1 MAIKGYKKPNKY
13 KAKKTLVG
21 GIKFDSIAESKY
33 YQMLL
38 NQNVRNFKM
47 QVEFVLQD
55 KFKFGKRTIRAIK
68 YKPDFV
74 FYDDEG
80 NILKVVDVKG
90 MQTAIFKLKAKLF
103 SNRYGIEITLAEYD
117 ERTGMFIE
125 TGAHDPKPKKRG

>member
-13 KAKKTLVG
+13 KAKNTLVG

-38 NQNVRNFKM
+38 NQNISNFKM
-47 QVEFVLQD
+47 QVEFILQD
-55 KFKFGKRTIRAIK
+55 KFKFGKQTIRAIK

-103 SNRYGIEITLAEYD
+103 LTDTELKSL
-117 ERTGMFIE
+117 
-125 TGAHDPKPKKRG
+125 

>member
-1 MAIKGYKKPNKY
+1 VAIKGYKKPNKY

-38 NQNVRNFKM
+38 NQNVSNFKM

-55 KFKFGKRTIRAIK
+55 KFKFGTRTIRAIK

-74 FYDDEG
+74 FYDEEG
-80 NILKVVDVKG
+80 NITKVVDVKG
-90 MQTAIFKLKAKLF
+90 TRTEVFNIKAKLF
-103 SNRYGIEITLAEYD
+103 LSKYGIQITLAEYD
-117 ERTGMFIE
+117 RKKGFFTEIGANE
-125 TGAHDPKPKKRG
+125 TSLKKRT